1 MTHSQYEVL
10 KSKGLEIADKGL
22 LVNLKPITG
31 GRPVP
36 ILVAGVKKLT
46 IEVLWNIME
55 RLGRF
60 VLKNAVAC
68 FKEVG
73 IEAVLHGET
82 NSDAPKGAI
91 EIHLHGIACD
101 SVALQAKFRKLLVG
115 AASHKAVG
123 FNPVGV
129 REVDVADAGDASS
142 PVSAG
147 RVNTTFKSKSGFSF
161 CAEKMLQYADNHGRF
176 HFGDYR
182 HNYCNALNKFYRN
195 EPLQMGDYLV
205 NVGTLSRIAAKFGI
219 KESVLR
225 RPSHTDKAFIN
236 EFCREDFIAALLS
249 MPTTKGCGLMAL
261 LIRIFVLVFV
271 SDNQDIEQ
279 RVKCV

>member
-1 MTHSQYEVL
+1 MTSKQYETL
-10 KSKGLEIADKGL
+10 KSHGLEVADKGL
-22 LVNLKPITG
+22 LVNLKRITG
-31 GRPVP
+31 GRSVP
-36 ILVAGVKKLT
+36 ILVAGVKNLT

-68 FKEVG
+68 FREVG
-73 IEAVLHGET
+73 IKAVLHGET
-82 NSDAPKGAI
+82 NSDGAI

-115 AASHKAVG
+115 AAAYDAVG
-123 FNPVGV
+123 FTPLSV

-142 PVSAG
+142 PISAG
-147 RVNTTFKSKSGFSF
+147 RVDTTVTSKSFIF

-182 HNYCNALNKFYRN
+182 HNYCNALNKFWRN

-271 SDNQDIEQ
+271 SDKQDLEQ